1 MNNCW
6 KTEKRLCMKRSV
18 WLVVLSLFSLTLSA
32 QEKVTVEQVISLAL
46 ESNYDV
52 RIMQNAVD
60 AASTDSEYLYGA
72 YVPQL
77 NATGS
82 VVKNYND
89 QELRFQD
96 DSRNNQGEARS
107 TNTSASLQLN
117 WILFDGTRMFAMR
130 NITRE
135 TEAQSRLLLKDQM
148 TSTIAAVIQNYY
160 DIVRQKQQLRA
171 VREQMAVSEERVK
184 LAERKFQVG
193 TGAKPEL
200 LQAKVDFN
208 EQRTLALQQES
219 LILQLKEQLNAQ
231 VDRKLPLPFD
241 VADTIIIDL
250 DLQEQDMIDNLENRN
265 FSLQAARAG
274 VEIANDAIWAQRA
287 QGLPSL
293 SFNAAYNYQQ
303 LNNTLLINPFGPTYN
318 LTTGLNAGFTVN
330 IPILNNFNN
339 RRLVQQSRIFQRR
352 QELVQAQQTVIVN
365 TSVKN
370 AFTSYDNARKILAVE
385 EENIQLARENVNIAL
400 EVFRR
405 GASTFVELRTAQQ
418 SLADAY
424 TRLISAR
431 YLAKVAE
438 TELLRLNGSLL
449 R

>member
-1 MNNCW
+1 
-6 KTEKRLCMKRSV
+6 MKLSIV
-18 WLVVLSLFSLTLSA
+18 LVVLSFFSLTLSA
-32 QEKVTVEQVISLAL
+32 QEKITVEQVISLAL

-52 RIMQNAVD
+52 RIMHNAVD
-60 AASTDSEYLYGA
+60 AAATDSKYLYGA

-77 NATGS
+77 NATGA

-96 DSRNNQGEARS
+96 ESRNNQGEARS

-130 NITRE
+130 DITRE
-135 TEAQSRLLLKDQM
+135 TEAQARLLLKDQM

-160 DIVRQKQQLRA
+160 DIVRQKQQLTA

-274 VEIANDAIWAQRA
+274 VEIANDAIWAQKA

-365 TSVKN
+365 ISVKN

-385 EENIQLARENVNIAL
+385 EENIQFARENVNIAL